1 LQEPVQQKF
10 TRKNSLSSLAAQSI
24 PNDSEMGEKVGKE
37 MCPKENDLQFVCF
50 PQFVWFP
57 LFSNVFHVFADL
69 QGFDPMLHS

>member
-1 LQEPVQQKF
+1 
-10 TRKNSLSSLAAQSI
+10 
-24 PNDSEMGEKVGKE
+24 MGEKVGKE

-57 LFSNVFHVFADL
+57 LFSNVFHIFADL